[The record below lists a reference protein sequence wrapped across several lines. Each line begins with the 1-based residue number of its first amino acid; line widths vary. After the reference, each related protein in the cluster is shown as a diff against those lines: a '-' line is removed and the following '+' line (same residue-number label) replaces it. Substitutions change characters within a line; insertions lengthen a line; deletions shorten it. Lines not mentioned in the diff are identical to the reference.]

1 MTNLAQTTTEVPHDA
16 LFKELIS
23 TFLFEFLELFAPAV
37 LDDLDRDSV
46 EFLPQEAFAD
56 LNKGKKRVVDILV
69 KAKFRGVP
77 TCFLIHVEVQAAR
90 RANFAERMFLYYAV
104 LYTKYRLPIFPIALF
119 SYDKPRTAEPDRF
132 SLTLAN
138 FEAVRFNFL
147 AIQLNRM
154 DWREFLERENPVATA
169 LMAKMRIAPEDRPKV
184 KLECLQMLRRLGLNP
199 ARDAMIAQFIDAYLQ
214 LTPDEKTVFNAELG
228 KLEPEG
234 REQVMKYVTSWEREG
249 IRIGLEQGIEKGRQQ
264 GEILVILK
272 QLERRFGRVSQ
283 ASVKRIEKLPLESI
297 EELAVALLD
306 FEKPSDLTAWL
317 KANAPAAAA

>member
-1 MTNLAQTTTEVPHDA
+1 MSPSSESTIPHDS
-16 LFKELIS
+16 LFKELIT
-23 TFLFEFLELFAPAV
+23 TFFFEFLELFSPAV

-77 TCFLIHVEVQAAR
+77 TCFLVHVEVQAAR

-104 LYTKYRLPIFPIALF
+104 LYAKYRLPIFPIALF

-138 FEAVRFNFL
+138 FEAVRFSFL

-234 REQVMKYVTSWEREG
+234 RQKMMKYVTTWERD
-249 IRIGLEQGIEKGRQQ
+249 GRLQ
-264 GEILVILK
+264 GERELVLK
-272 QLERRFGRVSQ
+272 QLERRVGRVSQ
-283 ASVKRIEKLPLESI
+283 TSAKRISQLPIESI
-297 EELAVALLD
+297 EELAIALLD